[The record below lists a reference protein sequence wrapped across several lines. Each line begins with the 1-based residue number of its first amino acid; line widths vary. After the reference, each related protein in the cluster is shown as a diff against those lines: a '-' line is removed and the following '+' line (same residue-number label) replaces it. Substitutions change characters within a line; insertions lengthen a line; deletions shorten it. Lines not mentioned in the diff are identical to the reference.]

1 MAIRIASHLYLSPYG
16 VYHFRLVIPVALRPV
31 LGKIEVKKTLQT
43 SNRKQAVFLAKEL
56 SVKVEKAFQEVRLKM
71 IDIKKPKPINLG
83 TITMTGITSRGVS
96 VQNVVIERE
105 SPEEEYD
112 IARALLDA
120 IKDHPDAVRDVIKT
134 AKEQLV
140 YLSALI
146 DKYCAEKALEK
157 AWVAETTEDFRGIFN
172 RLVEILGDIPVNTI
186 GYDQSRFYKN
196 TMMALPPNMNKQQL
210 YRGRSIPEVISMR
223 PTKTI
228 SVNTLNRNISVVSSL
243 FNWARRNGYVRENY
257 FDGLCLKK
265 KVQAQDERSV
275 FTAED
280 LTALFSTPI
289 FTEKKFRSP
298 YQYWVP
304 LIGLYTGARLEEIS
318 QLHLE
323 DIRKVDD
330 IWVLD
335 IKAEGDRSLKT
346 ASSTRLVPVHS
357 ELIRLG
363 LLTYCEQLTARGETR
378 LFCELNPNKTGKYG
392 PCVSKWFT
400 RYRTSCGVVAPGKV
414 FHSFRHLCDDVL
426 KQKGVEVSKI
436 KAILGHKDDDIT
448 TGRYGNPYGPKLL
461 QEVIEQL
468 VFELPLF
475 EVRLNDTE

>member
-1 MAIRIASHLYLSPYG
+1 MAIIISSHLVLNPSG
-16 VYHFRLVIPVALRPV
+16 VYHFRIVIPRPLRLI
-31 LGKIEVKKTLQT
+31 LGKTEVKKTLKT
-43 SNRKQAVFLAKEL
+43 SNRRQAILMAKEL
-56 SVKVEKAFQEVRLKM
+56 SVKVEKAFQEVRLTL
-71 IDIKKPKPINLG
+71 IGIKKPDAINLG
-83 TITMTGITSRGVS
+83 TITMTGITSKGVS
-96 VQNVVIERE
+96 IENVVIERD
-105 SPEEEYD
+105 SPEEEHD

-120 IKDHPDAVRDVIKT
+120 IKDHPDAVREVVK
-134 AKEQLV
+134 AAEENLV
-140 YLSALI
+140 YLTAMI

-157 AWVAETTEDFRGIFN
+157 AWVAETTEEFRGILN
-172 RLVEILGDIPVNTI
+172 RLVEILGDIPVGTI
-186 GYDQSRFYKN
+186 AFEQARHFK
-196 TMMALPPNMNKQQL
+196 TILMALPPNMNKQSL
-210 YRGRSIPEVISMR
+210 YRGKSIKEVISMR

-228 SVNTLNRNISVVSSL
+228 GVSTINKNICVISSL
-243 FNWARRNGYVRENY
+243 FEWGRRNGYVRENY

-265 KVQAQDERSV
+265 KVNALEERSI
-275 FTAED
+275 FTADD

-289 FTEKKFRSP
+289 FKEKKFRSP

-304 LIGLYTGARLEEIS
+304 LIGLYTGARLEEIC

-323 DIRKVDD
+323 DIRQVDD
-330 IWVLD
+330 VWVFD

-363 LLTYCEQLTARGETR
+363 LLTYCEQLKARRGETR

-392 PCVSKWFT
+392 PCVSKWFNE
-400 RYRTSCGVVAPGKV
+400 RYRPSCGVVAPGKV

-426 KQKGVEVSKI
+426 KQKNVEVSKI
-436 KAILGHKDDDIT
+436 KAILGHKDADIT

-468 VFELPLF
+468 VFVLPDQVVG
-475 EVRLNDTE
+475 EVE